1 MMDSFW
7 NSRGGKLVLGGCGAQ
22 VGMVFGLGVL
32 AVIGLLCVICISFNV
47 LSISLTQQ
55 ISDGEPSPDAP
66 IEVSSPSEEANLLA
80 EINYL
85 LGEIDL
91 LLTGEPTE
99 PTALEAAPPSVLTPV
114 VVADQSGVDLYSGP
128 GVDYDKAGVLSPG
141 GSLSVVGRNNEAT
154 WWLVAVPNGL
164 FAWVPDVAVA
174 AFNINETIPVVTM
187 PSLLAQP
194 AGAASSSASSDEP
207 IATVASAAT
216 ATPVPTPTPPVGTP
230 TAVAD
235 QERFSMESMGSYQR
249 VKRHLMVPPV
259 SASISPDGTQIAIT
273 ERIKMYTVVADGA
286 HTDIW
291 FEDDADMGPIGG
303 VVWSPDGRH
312 LAFVIGFKQKYCKP
326 CRAVALLRMSD
337 KTITLLKPPGDMD
350 TDAPRWTQDGRLLVN
365 AHPGEPA
372 DGVAYIYNVF
382 GESQVAVGTYQ
393 LSASHEGQKWFP
405 WRPGRVWRAGV
416 SERADSYNSD

>member
-1 MMDSFW
+1 
-7 NSRGGKLVLGGCGAQ
+7 
-22 VGMVFGLGVL
+22 MVFGLGVL
-32 AVIGLLCVICISFNV
+32 AMLGLICVICISFNV
-47 LSISLTQQ
+47 LSISLSQRIVADGPSTQAH
-55 ISDGEPSPDAP
+55 IEAPPS
-66 IEVSSPSEEANLLA
+66 VEEANLLA

-91 LLTGEPTE
+91 LQSDGPAIPAPVEP
-99 PTALEAAPPSVLTPV
+99 ATPV
-114 VVADQSGVDLYSGP
+114 TVKPVAVANQSGVNLYSGP
-128 GVDYDKAGVLSPG
+128 GIDYDTAGALSPG
-141 GSLSVVGRNNEAT
+141 GALNIVGRNSEAT
-154 WWLVAVPNGL
+154 WWLVAVPGGL
-164 FAWVPDVAVA
+164 FAWVPDVTVT
-174 AFNINETIPVVTM
+174 AFNVNETIPVVTL

-194 AGAASSSASSDEP
+194 AGAASSSTSSDEP
-207 IATVASAAT
+207 IATVASTAT

-235 QERFSMESMGSYQR
+235 QERFSVESMVSYRR
-249 VKRHLMVPPV
+249 VKKFLRVPPV
-259 SASISPDGTQIAIT
+259 SASISPDGTMIAIT
-273 ERIKMYTVVADGA
+273 ERIKVYTVAAIGA

-291 FEDDADMGPIGG
+291 FEDDAEMGPIGG
-303 VVWSPDGRH
+303 VVWSPDGQH

-405 WRPGRVWRAGV
+405 WRPGRIWRAGV